1 MALLYLSRCQRALLN
16 GIKYKLEAEIKL
28 NPVYNAAVGAAL

>member
-1 MALLYLSRCQRALLN
+1 MALLYLSRCQRTLLI